1 MKYFQAVVRCQSFT
15 KAADECYISQSAI
28 SQQIQALE
36 KDLGVKLMIR
46 EGRKISLT
54 PEGEYF
60 YRKSLVLVNDFDRL
74 CAAIKS
80 FGKGAEIEI
89 VIGYLRHYD
98 CAEFVKT
105 VAAFKSKYPEIS
117 LQLFSG
123 THEELYDNLRIGK
136 ADILISDLRR
146 KPSDKYVN
154 CFLTKNN
161 FYAELSTNN
170 PLSQLE
176 TVTTNDLKNTPL
188 IIIAPEGQRNTEELF
203 FREYLGVKG
212 EFIFVENLQEAHL
225 SVIADKGYFLT
236 DFYNAPPTSSVVNYV
251 PVTYDGK
258 PVYRKYYAF
267 WRAASTNKYIEDFA
281 HILKSNISDYQ
292 EVLF

>member
-36 KDLGVKLMIR
+36 KDLGVKLLIR

-54 PEGEYF
+54 PAGEYF
-60 YRKSLVLVNDFDRL
+60 YRKSLVLVGDFDRH
-74 CAAIKS
+74 CTAVKS
-80 FGKGAEIEI
+80 FAKGVEREL

-98 CAEFVKT
+98 CAEFEKT

-123 THEELYDNLRIGK
+123 THEELYDNLRGGK
-136 ADILISDLRR
+136 ADVVINDLRR

-161 FYAELSTNN
+161 FYAELSVNN
-170 PLSQLE
+170 PLARLE
-176 TVTTNDLKNTPL
+176 TVTVDDLKNTPL
-188 IIIAPEGQRNTEELF
+188 IIIAPEGQRNAEELF

-212 EFIFVENLQEAHL
+212 EFIFTENLQTARL
-225 SVIADKGYFLT
+225 TVIADEGYFLK
-236 DFYNAPPTSSVVNYV
+236 DFYDAPPTSSVVKYI
-251 PVTYDGK
+251 PVICDDK
-258 PVYRKYYAF
+258 QPYRKYYAF
-267 WRAASTNKYIEDFA
+267 WHAVSTNEYIENFA
-281 HILKSNISDYQ
+281 EILKKN
-292 EVLF
+292 LTKN